1 MEINQLKREIK
12 AAALARLES
21 SARTVENF
29 DIVIAQWEHID
40 ENNARRYRD
49 HEVKR
54 NEKTLR
60 LGYSGGMV
68 LPAPI
73 SHPAWRE
80 AMNGDFL
87 SMIFDN
93 PEEMWQ
99 LIEDEEIA
107 KRTKGLTPKQK
118 EALYLSA
125 VEQMTP
131 QQIAYCL
138 GKTDRAIRKLLTNTL
153 KQFRIDKSAQD

>member
-1 MEINQLKREIK
+1 METNQLKREIK
-12 AAALARLES
+12 AAALARLEA
-21 SARTVENF
+21 SARTEDDFNN
-29 DIVIAQWEHID
+29 VIDQWDHID

-54 NEKTLR
+54 SEETLR

-73 SHPAWRE
+73 SHPAWQE

-93 PEEMWQ
+93 PEEMWH
-99 LIEDEEIA
+99 LIEDEETA
-107 KRTKGLTPKQK
+107 KCIKGLTSKQK
-118 EALYLSA
+118 EVLYLSA
-125 VEQMTP
+125 VEEMTP

-138 GKTDRAIRKLLTNTL
+138 GKTDRAVRKLLTNML
-153 KQFRIDKSAQD
+153 KQFRIDKRIQD